1 MVISAER
8 DGGGGGLDWRLP
20 GLKDGPELGA
30 RLIEL
35 AQRAALAHRAQADA
49 GEDMSGL
56 GGGGGAG
63 ARIAPSS
70 AGVRWSDARGDRGGR
85 GGRA

>member
-1 MVISAER
+1 MVISSAER
-8 DGGGGGLDWRLP
+8 GGIDWRLP

-35 AQRAALAHRAQADA
+35 AQRAAIAHQAQADA

-56 GGGGGAG
+56 GVAG
-63 ARIAPSS
+63 ARIAPSA
-70 AGVRWSDARGDRGGR
+70 AGVRWSSGNSR

>member
-1 MVISAER
+1 MVMSGAER
-8 DGGGGGLDWRLP
+8 GEFGIDWRLP

-35 AQRAALAHRAQADA
+35 AERATLAHRARADA

-56 GGGGGAG
+56 GTGG
-63 ARIAPSS
+63 ARIAPPRPSP
-70 AGVRWSDARGDRGGR
+70 AGVRWSGAAGDR
-85 GGRA
+85 A